1 MEENTRMDLNLDTRN
16 LRKAAFAV
24 GVGLTVGKYVGGCV
38 NGAIDAF
45 LSSVKEGLLKKSEI
59 KKD

>member
-1 MEENTRMDLNLDTRN
+1 MFKISLDTKD

-24 GVGLTVGKYVGGCV
+24 GIGLTVGKYVGTGV
-38 NGAIDAF
+38 NGAIQGCIEYF
-45 LSSVKEGLLKKSEI
+45 HKELMNKSAT